1 VKNKYHKI
9 KGMPSAKID
18 NRLFSFTAGT
28 TILELLQNNAI
39 KIPALCH
46 DRRLSS
52 SSVCRSCLVKV
63 NGDSHWHPSCSTLLL
78 DGMEIETASQEIED
92 YRKGILGMMAKE
104 YPQSAVKKFP
114 DKEFHYWLNHY
125 GIKGELSSKTKS
137 HKDIS
142 HPYIQVDMLQCIK
155 CERCIRICDE
165 VQGQF
170 VWHMSKRGD
179 QEQIVSDS
187 KGLFAQSSCVS
198 CGACVD
204 TCPTGAIEDKNV
216 IQFGFAEKTTRSVC
230 AYCGVGCEINVG
242 TKNEKII
249 GIHPVME
256 SPVSKGHLCVK
267 GRYAWNYN
275 YAEDRI
281 KHPMIRRNGQW
292 EKVSWEEALDFCSE
306 KLKAISA
313 QYGSDSIG
321 IIGSARATNEEN
333 YLIQKF
339 ARAVIGTNNIE
350 NCARVCHQPTA
361 KAMSMMLGTGA
372 ATNSFDDIEKAKTIL
387 ISGSNAT
394 KNHPIVGA
402 RIKQAVLKGA
412 NLIVI
417 DPRKIELTKYTK
429 YHLQLK
435 AGTNIPLFNAMANV
449 IMEERLFDK
458 KFMENRVEGWEDF
471 QKFISEWTP
480 ERAAKIC
487 QVPEQLIR
495 EAARLYATESPSMCF
510 HGLGLTE
517 HTQGTESVMAL
528 VNLALITGNVGKPGA
543 GINPLRGQNNV
554 QGAAVMGCEPGS
566 YTGLASVNKDRERFE
581 KLWNTNLPETKG
593 LTLPEMIDAA
603 VLGNL
608 KSMWIVG
615 YDVYFTMPDSNH
627 TQKAFSNLDLLI
639 VQDMFLTE
647 TAKQFANVFLPVAS
661 SFEKEGTFM
670 NSERRI
676 QRIRKVISAPANV
689 KSDWEIVCAMA
700 EKMGKKEFFNY
711 TSTEEIWNE
720 IRQAWKAVFGITYQ
734 RIEVNGLQW
743 PCPDENHSG
752 TEILHEKSFPIGD
765 KANLFQLDFISTL
778 EQTSELYPFILVTGR
793 ELYHFN
799 SGTMTYRTANK
810 EIHPSDFL
818 HIHPDDA
825 IGIKMKDGE
834 KAKILSKYGSAFLK
848 VKIDDSVRKGECF
861 TTFSNAEV
869 FINKIT
875 GPFRDNYVQTP
886 EYKITAVRIEK
897 IKQYLNG

>member
-1 VKNKYHKI
+1 MSSVKVNNQIFTFKE
-9 KGMPSAKID
+9 GM
-18 NRLFSFTAGT
+18 

-39 KIPALCH
+39 KIPALCN
-46 DRRLSS
+46 DERLSP
-52 SSVCRSCLVKV
+52 SSVCRTCLVKV
-63 NGDSHWHPSCSTLLL
+63 KGEPHWQPSCRFLLS
-78 DGMEIETASQEIED
+78 DGMEIETASKEIED
-92 YRKGILGMMAKE
+92 YRKDILRIMAKNHS
-104 YPQSAVKKFP
+104 QSTIKKFP
-114 DKEFHYWLNHY
+114 KKEFHYWLNY
-125 GIKGELSSKTKS
+125 YNITGELPKSIKTK
-137 HKDIS
+137 KDTS
-142 HPYIQVDMLQCIK
+142 HPYIQVDMSQCIK
-155 CERCIRICDE
+155 CERCIRICDDL
-165 VQGQF
+165 QGQF

-179 QEQIVSDS
+179 EEQIIPDS
-187 KGLFAQSSCVS
+187 NGLFGKSSCVS
-198 CGACVD
+198 CGACAD

-216 IQFGFAEKTTRSVC
+216 IRFGVAEKMTRSVC

-242 TKNEKII
+242 TKNNKII

-281 KHPMIRRNGQW
+281 KHPMIRRNGEW
-292 EKVSWEEALDFCSE
+292 ENVSWDEALDFCSD
-306 KLKAISA
+306 KLKGISTE
-313 QYGSDSIG
+313 YGADSIG

-339 ARAVIGTNNIE
+339 ARVVIGTNNIE

-387 ISGSNAT
+387 ICGSNASE
-394 KNHPIVGA
+394 NHPIVGA

-417 DPRKIELTKYTK
+417 DPRKIELTRYAK

-449 IMEERLFDK
+449 IMEEGLFDQTFLEK
-458 KFMENRVEGWEDF
+458 RVEGWKEF
-471 QKFISEWTP
+471 KKFISEWTP

-487 QVPEQLIR
+487 QIDPQLIR
-495 EAARLYATESPSMCF
+495 EASRLYVTASPSMCF

-517 HTQGTESVMAL
+517 HIQGTESVMAL
-528 VNLALITGNVGKPGA
+528 VNLALITGNIGKPGS

-566 YTGLASVNKDRERFE
+566 YTGLASVKKYRAQFE
-581 KLWNTNLPETKG
+581 KLWKTNLPDKKG
-593 LTLPEMIDAA
+593 LNLPEMIDAA
-603 VLGNL
+603 ALGNL
-608 KSMWIVG
+608 KAMWIVG

-627 TQKAFSNLDLLI
+627 TEKAFRNLDLLV

-647 TAKQFANVFLPVAS
+647 TAKRFANVFLPVAS
-661 SFEKEGTFM
+661 SFEKDGTFM

-676 QRIRKVISAPANV
+676 QRIRKVILPPKEV
-689 KSDWEIVCAMA
+689 KNDWEIICEIAK
-700 EKMGKKEFFNY
+700 KMDKKQFFNY
-711 TSTEEIWNE
+711 TSTEDIWNE

-734 RIEVNGLQW
+734 RIEKNGIQW
-743 PCPDENHSG
+743 PCPDVNHPG
-752 TEILHEKSFPIGD
+752 TEILHKNSFPIGD
-765 KANLFQLDFISTL
+765 KACLFQVDFVPTL
-778 EQTSELYPFILVTGR
+778 EKSSKSFPFILVTGR

-810 EIHPSDFL
+810 KSHPSDFL

-825 IGIKMKDGE
+825 TLIKIKEGE
-834 KAKILSKYGSAFLK
+834 QVKILSKYGATFLR
-848 VKIDDSVRKGECF
+848 VKIDHSVQKGECF
-861 TTFSNAEV
+861 TTFSNTEV

-875 GPFRDNYVQTP
+875 GPFRDKYVQTP
-886 EYKITAVRIEK
+886 EFKITSVRIEK
-897 IKQYLNG
+897 IDQ

>member
-1 VKNKYHKI
+1 MFSV
-9 KGMPSAKID
+9 KID
-18 NRLFSFTAGT
+18 NQIFSFKEGM

-39 KIPALCH
+39 KIPALCN
-46 DRRLSS
+46 DERLSP

-63 NGDSHWHPSCSTLLL
+63 NGEPHWLPSCRTLLL
-78 DGMEIETASQEIED
+78 DGMEIETTSKEIED
-92 YRKGILGMMAKE
+92 YRKDILRVMAKN
-104 YPQSAVKKFP
+104 YSQLVIKKFP

-125 GIKGELSSKTKS
+125 NITGELPKDIKTK
-137 HKDIS
+137 KDTS
-142 HPYIQVDMLQCIK
+142 HPYIQVDMSQCIK

-179 QEQIVSDS
+179 QEQVISDS
-187 KGLFAQSSCVS
+187 NGLFGESSCVS

-216 IQFGFAEKTTRSVC
+216 IRLGVAEKITRSVC

-242 TKNEKII
+242 TKNKKII
-249 GIHPVME
+249 GIHPVIE
-256 SPVSKGHLCVK
+256 SPVNKGHLCVK

-275 YAEDRI
+275 YAKDRI
-281 KHPMIRRNGQW
+281 KHPMIRRNGEW
-292 EKVSWEEALDFCSE
+292 ENVSWEEALDFCSE
-306 KLKAISA
+306 KLKVISTE
-313 QYGSDSIG
+313 YGPDSIG

-339 ARAVIGTNNIE
+339 ARVVIGTNNIE

-387 ISGSNAT
+387 ICGSNASE
-394 KNHPIVGA
+394 NHPIVGA
-402 RIKQAVLKGA
+402 RIKQAVLKGT

-417 DPRKIELTKYTK
+417 DPRKIELTKYAN

-449 IMEERLFDK
+449 ILEEGLFDQTFLEER
-458 KFMENRVEGWEDF
+458 VEDWEGF
-471 QKFISEWTP
+471 KRFIGQWTP
-480 ERAAKIC
+480 ERAAMIC
-487 QVPEQLIR
+487 QIDPQLIR
-495 EAARLYATESPSMCF
+495 EASRLYATASPSMCF

-517 HTQGTESVMAL
+517 HIQGTESVMAL
-528 VNLALITGNVGKPGA
+528 VNLALITGNIGKSGS

-566 YTGLASVNKDRERFE
+566 YTGLASVKKDRAQFE
-581 KLWNTNLPETKG
+581 KLWKTSLPDKKG
-593 LTLPEMIDAA
+593 LNLPEMIDAA
-603 VLGNL
+603 ALGNL

-627 TQKAFSNLDLLI
+627 TEKAFRNLDLLV

-647 TAKQFANVFLPVAS
+647 TAKRFANVFLPVAS
-661 SFEKEGTFM
+661 SFEKDGTFM

-676 QRIRKVISAPANV
+676 QRIRKVISPPKEV
-689 KSDWEIVCAMA
+689 KNDWEIICAIA
-700 EKMGKKEFFNY
+700 KKMDKKQFFNY

-720 IRQAWKAVFGITYQ
+720 IRQAWKAVFGITYE
-734 RIEVNGLQW
+734 RIEKNGIQW
-743 PCPDENHSG
+743 PCPDINHPG
-752 TEILHEKSFPIGD
+752 TEILHKNSFPIGD
-765 KANLFQLDFISTL
+765 KASLFQVDFVPTL
-778 EQTSELYPFILVTGR
+778 EKTSKSFPFILVTGR

-799 SGTMTYRTANK
+799 SGTMTYRTTNK
-810 EIHPSDFL
+810 EIISSDFL
-818 HIHPDDA
+818 HIHGDDA
-825 IGIKMKDGE
+825 TLIKLEEGE
-834 KAKILSKYGSAFLK
+834 KAKILSKYGTTILQ

-861 TTFSNAEV
+861 TTFSNTEV

-875 GPFRDNYVQTP
+875 GPFRDKYVQTP
-886 EYKITAVRIEK
+886 EFKITSVRIEK
-897 IKQYLNG
+897 IDQ

>member
-1 VKNKYHKI
+1 MSSV
-9 KGMPSAKID
+9 KID
-18 NRLFSFTAGT
+18 NRLFSFKPGT

-39 KIPALCH
+39 EVPTLCH
-46 DRRLSS
+46 DPRISS
-52 SSVCRSCLVKV
+52 SAVCRSCLVKI
-63 NGDSHWHPSCSTLLL
+63 NGDSHWQPSCTTLLM
-78 DGMEIETASQEIED
+78 DGMEIEVHSSEIEE
-92 YRKGILGMMAKE
+92 YRKELLGMMCKNF
-104 YPQSAVKKFP
+104 PHSASKKNLNN
-114 DKEFHYWLNHY
+114 EFHYWSKHY
-125 GIKGELSSKTKS
+125 NLKSEQLSKIKS

-142 HPYIQVDMLQCIK
+142 HTYIQVDLSKCIR

-165 VQGQF
+165 LQGQF

-187 KGLFAQSSCVS
+187 MGLFGQSSCVS
-198 CGACVD
+198 CGACAD

-216 IQFGFAEKTTRSVC
+216 VRFGVPEKTTPSVC
-230 AYCGVGCEINVG
+230 AYCGVGCEINIG
-242 TKNEKII
+242 TKNDKII

-267 GRYAWNYN
+267 GRYAWTYN
-275 YAEDRI
+275 YAKDRI
-281 KHPMIRRNGQW
+281 KQPMIRRNEEW
-292 EKVSWEEALDFCSE
+292 EKVSWDEALTFCSE
-306 KLKAISA
+306 KFKAISA
-313 QYGSDSIG
+313 QYGPDSIG

-339 ARAVIGTNNIE
+339 ARTVIGTNNIE

-387 ISGSNAT
+387 ISGSNTT
-394 KNHPIVGA
+394 KSHPIVGA
-402 RIKQAVLKGA
+402 RIKQAVLNGA

-435 AGTNIPLFNAMANV
+435 VGTNIPLFNAIANV
-449 IMEERLFDK
+449 IVIEGLIDE
-458 KFMENRVEGWEDF
+458 KFIENRVEGWDAFKE
-471 QKFISEWTP
+471 FISAWTP

-487 QVPEQLIR
+487 QIPEKLIR
-495 EAARLYATESPSMCF
+495 EAAFLYATEFPSMSF

-528 VNLALITGNVGKPGA
+528 VNLALITGNIGKSGS

-566 YTGLASVNKDRERFE
+566 YTGLASVKKDRERFE
-581 KLWNTNLPETKG
+581 KLWNTNLPEKKG
-593 LTLPEMIDAA
+593 LTLPEMIDSA
-603 VLGNL
+603 VMGHL
-608 KSMWIVG
+608 KAMWIVG

-627 TQKAFSNLDLLI
+627 TEKAFNNLDLLI

-676 QRIRKVISAPANV
+676 QRIRKVIPVPEDV
-689 KSDWEIVCAMA
+689 KNDWEIVCAMA
-700 EKMGKKEFFNY
+700 VKMDKKELFNY
-711 TSTEEIWNE
+711 TSAEEIWNE
-720 IRQAWKAVFGITYQ
+720 IRQAWKSVFGITYQ
-734 RIEVNGLQW
+734 RLENKGLQW

-752 TEILHEKSFPIGD
+752 TKILHEKNFSIGE
-765 KANLFQLDFISTL
+765 KANLSKIDFVPTQERS
-778 EQTSELYPFILVTGR
+778 SELYPFILVTGR

-799 SGTMTYRTANK
+799 SGTMTYRTANVK
-810 EIHPSDFL
+810 IHPSDFL
-818 HIHPDDA
+818 HIHPEDA
-825 IGIKMKDGE
+825 KIIKMKEGE
-834 KAKILSKYGSAFLK
+834 KAKISSKYGTAFLK
-848 VKIDDSVRKGECF
+848 LKMDNTVRKGECF
-861 TTFSNAEV
+861 TTFSNPDV

-875 GPFRDNYVQTP
+875 GSLRDKFVQTP

-897 IKQYLNG
+897 IKHYASS